1 MENSFFMWWGG
12 EGEKHN
18 KIFIHANTRKGAFS
32 VLNFYVV
39 FEWGALDSNTISSV
53 ICCSCQ

>member
-1 MENSFFMWWGG
+1 MGASEVKNTIKYLFMQTF
-12 EGEKHN
+12 EKGVPS
-18 KIFIHANTRKGAFS
+18 T
-32 VLNFYVV
+32 LNFYVV